1 MIRRLLISLLL
12 CLPFAAQA
20 AGPEGS
26 LKDGQVLRGHFVQE
40 RHLQGF
46 NAPLKSEGSFVL
58 APGQGLIWKAEKPFA
73 VTTIIS
79 PAGLVQE
86 VGGNQTMHLA
96 SSRLP
101 FLSRLYDMLGGALG
115 GDWRALEKDFQVAKS
130 GDAKSWQVVLT
141 PKAGSDPVSMP
152 FRSIATK
159 GSRFVDG
166 VRIAKAEGDYDDL
179 SFLDQALSDGP
190 LSPEESTA
198 LAAAGK

>member
-12 CLPFAAQA
+12 CLPLCAQA

-141 PKAGSDPVSMP
+141 PKAGSDPVAMP

-166 VRIAKAEGDYDDL
+166 VRIAKAEGDYDNL
-179 SFLDQALSDGP
+179 SFLDQTLSDAP
-190 LSPEESTA
+190 LSPEESSA